1 MDDEFL
7 PDEPKTLDSSAGGI
21 PTVWKISVVVVALI
35 IIGIFAYPFLT
46 QAPSESE
53 TGTEAG
59 AASPAEESEG
69 NEAEADAPD
78 PLAGATSAEELFQR
92 GNSFVQSGQL
102 ENAVI
107 AYEAAI
113 EQDDSYQSAYAN
125 LGVVY
130 YQLGQL
136 DEAAQQYERA
146 LELNPSDGDV
156 AYNLGALRLQQ
167 ALSSGSA
174 PDQARLEEAIDQLQR
189 ALELSPDLAEPHFS
203 LGVAYAS
210 LERPDEAIQAF
221 ERFLEQD
228 SGQDPR
234 ASQEAQRYLDTLKAQ

>member
-1 MDDEFL
+1 MDDEFV
-7 PDEPKTLDSSAGGI
+7 PDETETSDSSTGGI
-21 PTVWKISVVVVALI
+21 PTIWKIGVAVAALV

-46 QAPSESE
+46 QAPPESE
-53 TGTEAG
+53 TET
-59 AASPAEESEG
+59 ASSAEESGE
-69 NEAEADAPD
+69 NEEAANAADAPD
-78 PLAGATSAEELFQR
+78 PLAGATSATELFER

-102 ENAVI
+102 ENAAV

-113 EQDDSYQSAYAN
+113 ERDDSYQSAYAN

-136 DEAAQQYERA
+136 DRAAQQYERA
-146 LELNPSDGDV
+146 LDLNPSDGDV

-167 ALSSGSA
+167 ALSSGPE
-174 PDQARLEEAIDQLQR
+174 PDQARLQEAIDQLQR

-221 ERFLEQD
+221 EQFLEQD